1 METLSSLV
9 QKLTFEKMQAEW
21 MRNFAVNMPQIL
33 KGKDIKD
40 LPKLN
45 GRPCL
50 VIGAGPSISRFH
62 QLEVLAKSKWTH
74 PVICADKMVIS
85 LLKRKIKPFAVC
97 SVDGE
102 AVVSKFYNSSI
113 VDANRDFVRAVL
125 CANTVHPEVLKR
137 CPLEKYFFLALWDNP
152 LNPTSLTRAF
162 HLMTGKTMLE
172 TYGNAGSCA
181 FSIAYYLGCSNIGL
195 VGLDYSYYTNDIKK
209 TTYYESLKTLS
220 GGNMAKLLS
229 FYKRT
234 KTWAGYEVLTDIYWL
249 TYLQMFL
256 PALERAKAEI
266 YNLSPLS
273 IIASERVKGMH
284 LKEFLERFNRD

>member
-1 METLSSLV
+1 MAL
-9 QKLTFEKMQAEW
+9 
-21 MRNFAVNMPQIL
+21 NMPQIL
-33 KGKDIKD
+33 AGKDIKD

-50 VIGAGPSISRFH
+50 VVGAGPSIRRFR

-74 PVICADKMVIS
+74 PVICADKMLIS

-102 AVVSKFYNSSI
+102 AVISKFYNDSI
-113 VDANRDFVRAVL
+113 VDANKDFVRAVL
-125 CANTVHPEVLKR
+125 CANTVHPEVVKR
-137 CPLEKYFFLALWDNP
+137 CPLEKYFFVSIWDNP

-172 TYGNAGSCA
+172 VFGNAGSCA
-181 FSIAYYLGCSNIGL
+181 FAVAYFLGANPIGL
-195 VGLDYSYYTNDIKK
+195 LGLDYAYFTDDVRK
-209 TTYYESLKTLS
+209 TTYFQTFKALS
-220 GGNMAKLLS
+220 GGKADKMLS
-229 FYKRT
+229 YYKRV
-234 KTWAGYEVLTDIYWL
+234 KTWAGYEVLTDVYWL

-256 PALERAKAEI
+256 PALEKAKAEI

-273 IIASERVKGMH
+273 IITGQKVKGMH
-284 LKEFLERFNRD
+284 LKDFLKSFGRVNNG